1 MPRRRT
7 RAAVD
12 VLGSIKHLLLRFMPW
27 IDEAWAT
34 HRDTGLRFRVR
45 PRDAVG
51 RTIMRR
57 RAYEPQVTDWLL
69 ANLGK
74 GNQGI
79 FVDVGANLG
88 WFTLQAARH
97 ERVQRVVAIE
107 PDAVN
112 HGLLQANISRNP
124 SRTPVDAVLC
134 ALGAASGLAR
144 LQRYK
149 GSNLGRHSLLKD
161 YGHGGSWVPIERLD
175 ELLQRMQ
182 LAEAPIAAM
191 KIDVE
196 GYEPLVLAGA
206 GAALAR
212 TQLLLIELSPQL
224 SREGELDLPAAIN
237 AIAAA
242 GFVPDACDRGSQV
255 PTFEQLLATPEQVTV
270 AFRRVAV

>member
-1 MPRRRT
+1 MLVDSGCGVGFQVVPDTIPPPYQRNGPPVSNGVGLSTPCGILPRRQTLTTCEDAANLPLPGTRFMPSRRT

-12 VLGSIKHLLLRFMPW
+12 VLGSVKHLLLRLMPW

-57 RAYEPQVTDWLL
+57 RAYEPEVTDWLL

-74 GNQGI
+74 GSNGI

-112 HGLLQANISRNP
+112 HGLLQANINRESVARAG
-124 SRTPVDAVLC
+124 RRGAVC
-134 ALGAASGLAR
+134 VGRVRGIGALAALQR
-144 LQRYK
+144 LQP
-149 GSNLGRHSLLKD
+149 
-161 YGHGGSWVPIERLD
+161 W
-175 ELLQRMQ
+175 
-182 LAEAPIAAM
+182 
-191 KIDVE
+191 
-196 GYEPLVLAGA
+196 
-206 GAALAR
+206 
-212 TQLLLIELSPQL
+212 
-224 SREGELDLPAAIN
+224 
-237 AIAAA
+237 
-242 GFVPDACDRGSQV
+242 
-255 PTFEQLLATPEQVTV
+255 PTFV
-270 AFRRVAV
+270 AEGLRPWRIVGSD

>member
-1 MPRRRT
+1 MVEQRIRNARVGGSSPLPGTKSMPRRRT

-57 RAYEPQVTDWLL
+57 RAYEPQMTDWLL

-74 GNQGI
+74 GSQGI

-124 SRTPVDAVLC
+124 SRAPVDAVLC

-206 GAALAR
+206 GDGAR
-212 TQLLLIELSPQL
+212 
-224 SREGELDLPAAIN
+224 AYA
-237 AIAAA
+237 
-242 GFVPDACDRGSQV
+242 
-255 PTFEQLLATPEQVTV
+255 TV
-270 AFRRVAV
+270 ADRAVAAVVARG